1 VDESPAAPE
10 EFSTETGYERA
21 EHPPDMP
28 ISMEQDTNAESDQGG
43 HSTDWMGREDEEKMK
58 DSNHNISQP
67 VPLVP
72 LFPAVQVVRVS
83 GSDSGC
89 KNHVI
94 AEVTLQKIT
103 RS

>member
-1 VDESPAAPE
+1 MDESPAAPE

-28 ISMEQDTNAESDQGG
+28 ISMEQDTNAESDGG
-43 HSTDWMGREDEEKMK
+43 HSTWDWMGREDEEKMK

-72 LFPAVQVVRVS
+72 LFPAVLVVRVS

-89 KNHVI
+89 N
-94 AEVTLQKIT
+94 
-103 RS
+103 